1 MVSYET
7 IPADPAEDG
16 LLATPKPK
24 TTLKRILVTETITTS
39 FRAMASASY
48 DDVVESQQ
56 RCPRSPSPP
65 SPPSPPPY

>member
-24 TTLKRILVTETITTS
+24 TSLKRIQS
-39 FRAMASASY
+39 
-48 DDVVESQQ
+48 DGK
-56 RCPRSPSPP
+56 C
-65 SPPSPPPY
+65 

>member
-24 TTLKRILVTETITTS
+24 TSLKRVLIDGGDGNNYYFV
-39 FRAMASASY
+39 AA
-48 DDVVESQQ
+48 DGK
-56 RCPRSPSPP
+56 C
-65 SPPSPPPY
+65 